1 MYASFLVLLALLS
14 LLLPSCSFCPRVSLH
29 VGPLGQQR
37 LCIQMAIDAE
47 KTVDDLIKL
56 ADRMHLYSDSK
67 VRFVAMI
74 LAMQNEVAQAQVQK
88 DHELAQAQAGKD
100 RKFELQLAEKDHQ
113 LKVAERDHK
122 FELEHWLS
130 LTDTARFQ
138 QSPRGL
144 FVRVVCLPFRNR
156 ANSLLSP
163 LFSDMCLR
171 RSFGSCWI

>member
-1 MYASFLVLLALLS
+1 MFASFLVLLALLS

-29 VGPLGQQR
+29 IGPLSQQR
-37 LCIQMAIDAE
+37 LCVQMAIDAE

-67 VRFVAMI
+67 ARFVAMI
-74 LAMQNEVAQAQVQK
+74 LAMQNEVAKAQVQK

-122 FELEHWLS
+122 FELELAQSYRHS
-130 LTDTARFQ
+130 QISAISKRF
-138 QSPRGL
+138 
-144 FVRVVCLPFRNR
+144 VCSGRCP
-156 ANSLLSP
+156 APS
-163 LFSDMCLR
+163 R
-171 RSFGSCWI
+171 RQFAFPKSR